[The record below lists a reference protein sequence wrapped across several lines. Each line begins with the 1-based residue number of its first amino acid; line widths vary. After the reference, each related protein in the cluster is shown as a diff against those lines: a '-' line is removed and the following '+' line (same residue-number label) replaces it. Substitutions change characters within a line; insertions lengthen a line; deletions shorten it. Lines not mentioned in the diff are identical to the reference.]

1 MIMKYFDSADSIQA
15 NQRPETVMSLVDLSP
30 SMDEDDWKPSRL
42 AGAIT
47 ANIKLMEIKSARH
60 RQDKIGLIGFWRKA
74 VVLHA
79 PVNAVTGLNSLKTAI
94 ENARGGG
101 GTNFTAALEL
111 AEQTLVHH
119 SGTSSDGFVARMFS
133 DIFCEMRPSEP
144 NTSDTGALKRIIL
157 LTDGDHNH
165 GGNPTHIAD
174 RLKNSGVVIDCIGI
188 GGSPRDVNE
197 TLLRQIAS
205 RKPDGSIR
213 YWFIGDQEKLVRTYQ
228 SLARHIRPV

>member
-1 MIMKYFDSADSIQA
+1 MKYLDSADSIQA

-30 SMDEDDWKPSRL
+30 SMDDDDWKPSRL

-60 RQDKIGLIGFWRKA
+60 RQDKIGLIGFWEKA
-74 VVLHA
+74 SVLHA
-79 PVNAVTGLNSLKTAI
+79 PVNAGTELNSLKNAL
-94 ENARGGG
+94 ENARGGC

-111 AEQTLVHH
+111 AEQMLIHP
-119 SGTSSDGFVARMFS
+119 SGTSSDGSLLRMLS
-133 DIFCEMRPSEP
+133 KIFCETGPSET
-144 NTSDTGALKRIIL
+144 NTSYTSAVKRIIL
-157 LTDGDHNH
+157 LTDGDHNQ
-165 GGNPTHIAD
+165 GGNPTRIAD

-213 YWFIGDQEKLVRTYQ
+213 YWFIGDQEKLVRTYE